1 MKKHV
6 FFCTLL
12 ALLLSLTMLLASCD
26 SGSPA
31 ETTAPSVP
39 TDAPEETTD
48 VSTTESQESENTA
61 PQIVI
66 SEGRNV
72 RYTLIR
78 PDEISEEFFLLFNT
92 FQSNLE
98 FLTGG
103 MVNTDTDILLS
114 GQTADPNSFEI
125 YFGNCN
131 REETYAAKN
140 SIGFGDWTVRV
151 YGNKIVI
158 FGHNHD
164 SLKAAAEYCIEH
176 LIAVD
181 DATGTVTLSGEYT
194 HTSNEAFL
202 FTPENPISG
211 YTVVYPD
218 GNALAKS
225 LAERVATRIKRQ
237 MGMELS
243 VVSDATG
250 AQDCEILI
258 GLTSRSES
266 KTAFS
271 GLSPIK
277 YCIRAVGK
285 KLVIGAPTDMAL
297 ENGLDA
303 FLFEYFGTSEYTDA
317 LNFSEDCNIE
327 AVAYFKRDGAAL
339 YKGTDLR
346 IMSWNMLTEL
356 WNDKIPVDVRDE
368 QAAAA
373 ILYYCPDVIG
383 MQEITPAWYD
393 TLENLLG
400 DTYAFVSRKNQ
411 SGSISYN
418 GIFYNKNKVKL
429 IESGVKNYSVGAAT
443 MRLYTWALFE
453 RISDGERFI
462 VSSTHWDTGS
472 YPERIKVQASEMATI
487 VKQLQEKYQVPIFN
501 TGDYNTK
508 EDSSLFISFLSQA
521 GFVDSRGVAKHI
533 GDEGGTYH
541 APPLGEAPGSGG
553 AIDHITVP
561 KDFEITYYTRLT
573 DELILD
579 ASDHCPIYVDVKL
592 GE

>member
-1 MKKHV
+1 MKK
-6 FFCTLL
+6 LL
-12 ALLLSLTMLLASCD
+12 YVLFALILSLMLLVSCD
-26 SGSPA
+26 SGTPSQTTSPSHP
-31 ETTAPSVP
+31 TGDP
-39 TDAPEETTD
+39 TDTAQTSEEPK
-48 VSTTESQESENTA
+48 ESE
-61 PQIVI
+61 PEKPLPVI
-66 SEGRNV
+66 SEGGSV

-78 PDEISEEFFLLFNT
+78 PDEITEEFFSIFNE
-92 FQSNLE
+92 FQMDLE

-103 MVNTDTDILLS
+103 MVTAETDILFA
-114 GQTADPNSFEI
+114 GQTADPNSLEI
-125 YFGNCN
+125 LFGNCN
-131 REETYAAKN
+131 REETNTVKN

-151 YGNKIVI
+151 CGNKIVI
-158 FGHNHD
+158 FGHNRD

-181 DATGTVTLSGEYT
+181 DAAGTVTLSGEYT
-194 HTSNEAFL
+194 HTSDEKFL
-202 FTPENPISG
+202 FSVENPISG

-218 GNALAKS
+218 GNALAKK
-225 LAERVATRIKRQ
+225 LAERVATRINRQ
-237 MGMELS
+237 MGTAIS
-243 VVSDATG
+243 FVSDAEG
-250 AQDCEILI
+250 EQDCEILI
-258 GLTSRSES
+258 GLTSRPES
-266 KTAFS
+266 AEAFER
-271 GLSPIK
+271 LSPIK

-285 KLVIGAPTDMAL
+285 KLVIGAPSGFAL
-297 ENGLDA
+297 ENGIDA
-303 FLFEYFGTSEYTDA
+303 FLTEYFGVSEYTDA
-317 LNFSEDCNIE
+317 LNFPEDCDIAN
-327 AVAYFKRDGAAL
+327 VAYFKRGGAAL

-356 WNDKIPVDVRDE
+356 WNDKIPVADRDE
-368 QAAAA
+368 QAAVA
-373 ILYYCPDVIG
+373 ILYYAPDVIG

-453 RISDGERFI
+453 RLSDGERFI

-472 YPERIKVQASEMATI
+472 YPDRIQVQANEMAAI
-487 VKQLQEKYQVPIFN
+487 VKQIQNKYQVPIFN

-508 EDSSLFISFLSQA
+508 EDSSLFISFLAQS
-521 GFVDSRGVAKHI
+521 GFVDSRGVAEHI
-533 GDEGGTYH
+533 GDEGSTYH

-561 KDFEITYYTRLT
+561 KDLEIAYYTRLI

-579 ASDHCPIYVDVKL
+579 ASDHCPIYIDVKL